1 MYCIYSVKRRGVY
14 YIFRDSSAAF
24 IRGRCLFEGVY
35 LKYTLFLASM
45 VTNYFNFEKQKRFSA
60 RLKCH
65 FFIFLI
71 FTTSML
77 ILLQYIV
84 GKVNENLMSDML
96 SQHQNW
102 CIQKDTCLVHSKL
115 PTAIEALIAVLFE
128 SIIQINA
135 ASCCGVYSRAAF
147 INISSKNAA

>member
-1 MYCIYSVKRRGVY
+1 
-14 YIFRDSSAAF
+14 
-24 IRGRCLFEGVY
+24 
-35 LKYTLFLASM
+35 
-45 VTNYFNFEKQKRFSA
+45 
-60 RLKCH
+60 
-65 FFIFLI
+65 
-71 FTTSML
+71 ML

-102 CIQKDTCLVHSKL
+102 CIQKDMCLVHSKL
-115 PTAIEALIAVLFE
+115 PTAIEALSAVLFE

-135 ASCCGVYSRAAF
+135 ASCCGVYSIAAF

>member
-45 VTNYFNFEKQKRFSA
+45 VTNYFNFEKQKRFRA

-65 FFIFLI
+65 FLYLSHFHDEHVNTNTIHR
-71 FTTSML
+71 
-77 ILLQYIV
+77 V

-96 SQHQNW
+96 SQNQNW
-102 CIQKDTCLVHSKL
+102 CIQKDMCLVHSKL
-115 PTAIEALIAVLFE
+115 PTAIEALFAVGFLSLLF
-128 SIIQINA
+128 
-135 ASCCGVYSRAAF
+135 
-147 INISSKNAA
+147 K

>member
-60 RLKCH
+60 RLKFH
-65 FFIFLI
+65 FLYLSHFHDEHVN
-71 FTTSML
+71 TTT
-77 ILLQYIV
+77 IHRV

-96 SQHQNW
+96 SQNQNW
-102 CIQKDTCLVHSKL
+102 CIQKDMCLVHSKL
-115 PTAIEALIAVLFE
+115 PTAIEALFAVSFLSLLF
-128 SIIQINA
+128 
-135 ASCCGVYSRAAF
+135 
-147 INISSKNAA
+147 K

>member
-1 MYCIYSVKRRGVY
+1 MS
-14 YIFRDSSAAF
+14 
-24 IRGRCLFEGVY
+24 
-35 LKYTLFLASM
+35 
-45 VTNYFNFEKQKRFSA
+45 
-60 RLKCH
+60 

-102 CIQKDTCLVHSKL
+102 CIQKDMCLVHSKL
-115 PTAIEALIAVLFE
+115 PTAIEALIAVCFLSLLF
-128 SIIQINA
+128 
-135 ASCCGVYSRAAF
+135 
-147 INISSKNAA
+147 K